1 MIKLRVRTL
10 LTDDS
15 IAVSHFCILIKYVS
29 RCYPPPLYEQHRTAK
44 VAIVLPVYNVE
55 RYLKECLDSILAQT
69 YQNFTIFAVDDGSPD
84 NSGQILD
91 EYAQKD
97 QRISVIHKVNGGLS
111 SARNTGLS
119 KIEAYDARFQYLYFL
134 DSDDVLPSD
143 YLWKMVDALEKHR
156 ADVAVSSVKEFSKT
170 ECIVKHSPPLAP
182 YILNRDEFAQL
193 YFDLADW
200 INTSVSYRFLGNKL
214 FRYNLVKHA
223 RFNEN
228 FKTAEDQDWLVFN
241 VIPTLNK
248 AILVPEAQFHYR
260 LRKSSLSHSNKVLQ
274 DFDTF
279 SQVLEITEKYSES
292 ARKGIQY
299 RFIETAYAE
308 LKNSF
313 ATNDKLKQS
322 ITIHKIRKVAFKK
335 FEFPIKFSDR
345 RRLLFS
351 YLPNT
356 ILECYFRKRIPR
368 RTNNESFKTDFF
380 E

>member
-1 MIKLRVRTL
+1 MCTYPAHGRFDSREPFLHPYQICFKTL
-10 LTDDS
+10 
-15 IAVSHFCILIKYVS
+15 
-29 RCYPPPLYEQHRTAK
+29 PPPQPNVNNQPK
-44 VAIVLPVYNVE
+44 VAIIVPVYNVAS
-55 RYLKECLDSILAQT
+55 YLRESLDSVLAQT
-69 YQNFTIFAVDDGSPD
+69 YTNFTIFAVDDGSPD

-97 QRISVIHKVNGGLS
+97 HRISVIHKVNGGIS

-143 YLWKMVDALEKHR
+143 YLWKMVDALEQHR

-228 FKTAEDQDWLVFN
+228 FKTAEDQDWLIFN

-248 AILVPEAQFHYR
+248 AVLVPEAQFHYR

-313 ATNDKLKQS
+313 ATNNKLKQS
-322 ITIHKIRKVAFKK
+322 IMSHKIRKVAFKK
-335 FEFPIKFSDR
+335 FEFPIRFSDR
-345 RRLLFS
+345 RRLLLS
-351 YLPNT
+351 CLPNT